1 MSLKHPID
9 SLSFIN
15 VEHVLETLP
24 YGLIVLGHDWTVHY
38 WNKNAE
44 KLTGITVESAL
55 QESIWTKY
63 PPELNPTVWQ
73 ACQCA
78 LSAGRPAQ
86 IEVFTEKKQTWT
98 EISIYPCSKAI
109 TIYFRDITSLKQKE
123 QHLAEINE
131 RNDLVAKATSEAIW
145 DWSCGSTQFLWH
157 GENFK
162 KLFGY
167 DIVNTY
173 SAASL
178 WEDNIHP
185 EQREAVITRLWDVVY
200 NGGEYWSDQYWFKKV
215 SGEYAFVNDR
225 AFIIR
230 DADGKPLRMI
240 GSMDDITPQ
249 KLAEKA
255 LMESE
260 NNYRLLFQAAPE
272 PQLIYDE
279 ETLEIITVNEAAINE
294 YSYTREEL
302 KTMTV
307 MDLRREPIM
316 MKYLQYLNRKEKG
329 KTIPMG
335 LWKHRNNK
343 GERFIVEVLATKIN
357 YSNRPC
363 VLVNISNVTEK
374 VKLETKLLKLQKL
387 QQRRLSRAMIQGQEK
402 QREEL
407 GKELHDNVNQL
418 IASAKLLLQTSLD
431 NPEKRT
437 ELVQLSCHTLSS
449 AINEIRVLTKTLMPS
464 AIDYAGLEQSVRDLI
479 QPYKASNQFHVK
491 LQITGDEKTL
501 NASIRLTLFRIIQ
514 EQLNNISKY
523 AQAKLVTINLHIK
536 SQIELVIGDDGIGFD
551 TSVKRPGVGIT
562 NMQNRTAIHNGL
574 FSLCSV
580 PAEGCI
586 IKVQIPNR
594 KS

>member
-1 MSLKHPID
+1 MSLKQPID
-9 SLSFIN
+9 SLPFIN

-24 YGLIVLGHDWTVHY
+24 YGLVVLGHDWTVHY

-44 KLTGITVESAL
+44 KLTGIPVEAAL
-55 QESIWTKY
+55 HESVWTKY
-63 PPELNPTVWQ
+63 SKEENPEVWH
-73 ACQCA
+73 ACHSA
-78 LSAGRPAQ
+78 LSTGKPVQ
-86 IEVFTEKKQTWT
+86 VEVFTKRKQNWT
-98 EISIYPCSKAI
+98 EISIYPCSRAI
-109 TIYFRDITSLKQKE
+109 TVYFRDITNLKQKE
-123 QHLAEINE
+123 QHLAEVNE
-131 RNDLVAKATSEAIW
+131 RNELVAKATSEAIW
-145 DWSCGSTQFLWH
+145 DWSSGNTQFLWY

-167 DIVNTY
+167 DVVNAY
-173 SAASL
+173 SDASL
-178 WEDNIHP
+178 WEENVHP
-185 EQREAVITRLWDVVY
+185 DQREAVVSRLWDVAY
-200 NGGEYWSDQYWFKKV
+200 NGGEYWSDQYWFRKQC
-215 SGEYAFVNDR
+215 GEYVFVKDR

-230 DADGKPLRMI
+230 DKAGKPLRMI

-249 KLAEKA
+249 KLAEMA
-255 LMESE
+255 LVESE
-260 NNYRLLFQAAPE
+260 NNYRLLFEAAPE

-279 ETLEIITVNEAAINE
+279 ETLEIITVNEAALNE
-294 YSYTREEL
+294 YGYSREEL

-387 QQRRLSRAMIQGQEK
+387 QQRRISRAMILGQEK

-418 IASAKLLLQTSLD
+418 IASAKLLLQSAMD
-431 NPEKRT
+431 NPAKRT
-437 ELVQLSCHTLSS
+437 ELVELSCHTLSS
-449 AINEIRVLTKTLMPS
+449 AINEIRGLTKSLMPS
-464 AIDYAGLEQSVRDLI
+464 AIDYAGLAQSVVDLI
-479 QPYKASNQFHVK
+479 EPYKASNKFAVS

-501 NASIRLTLFRIIQ
+501 SANTRLTLFRIIQ

-523 AQAKLVTINLHIK
+523 AQAKQVNIRLQIK
-536 SQIELVIGDDGIGFD
+536 NQIELVIADDGIGFD
-551 TSVKRPGVGIT
+551 TAAKRLGVGIT
-562 NMQNRTAIHNGL
+562 NMQNRTTMHNGV
-574 FSLCSV
+574 FSLCSA
-580 PAEGCI
+580 PGEGCI